1 MHSTAQPAQHS
12 TAQHSTAQHSTAQHS
27 TAQHSK
33 PNFHLENPFFGDL
46 SPLLVSAFADN
57 FTFKSNDF
65 SPISTTVDTTVDK
78 KSQTCQAYDLVG
90 LLSCQKFAA
99 QNHIRGNYA

>member
-1 MHSTAQPAQHS
+1 MLDKVVPKRNAV
-12 TAQHSTAQHSTAQHS
+12 
-27 TAQHSK
+27 AQHSK
-33 PNFHLENPFFGDL
+33 PNFRLENPFFGDL
-46 SPLLVSAFADN
+46 LPLPVSAFADN

-78 KSQTCQAYDLVG
+78 KSQTCQVYDLAG

-99 QNHIRGNYA
+99 QNHIGGNYA

>member
-1 MHSTAQPAQHS
+1 MLDKVMINRKAM
-12 TAQHSTAQHSTAQHS
+12 HSTAQHSTAQHS

-33 PNFHLENPFFGDL
+33 PNFRLENPFFGDL
-46 SPLLVSAFADN
+46 SPLPVSAFADN

-65 SPISTTVDTTVDK
+65 SPISTTVDK
-78 KSQTCQAYDLVG
+78 KSQTCQVYDLAG

-99 QNHIRGNYA
+99 QNHIGGNYA